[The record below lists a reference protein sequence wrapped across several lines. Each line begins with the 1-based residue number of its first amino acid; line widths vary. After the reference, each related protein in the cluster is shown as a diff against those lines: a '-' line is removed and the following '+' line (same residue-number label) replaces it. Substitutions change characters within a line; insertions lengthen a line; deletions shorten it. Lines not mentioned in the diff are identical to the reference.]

1 MTTGEKMIDFQDLVE
16 FENAIKSG
24 KLEDC
29 FRNGTEEGRYQILGL
44 LEKFMDVA
52 ELADE
57 AATRMIFRG
66 KAMRN
71 SEDKEQKLQ

>member
-1 MTTGEKMIDFQDLVE
+1 MISMLDLIE
-16 FENAIKSG
+16 FEESIKSG

-29 FRNGTEEGRYQILGL
+29 FKNGTEESRYQILGL

-57 AATRMIFRG
+57 AATRMIFRSQAG
-66 KAMRN
+66 FGQAAGNER
-71 SEDKEQKLQ
+71 LQ